1 MTEHTDLIDRYFAA
15 WNATDAAER
24 RALIAETYAEQAR
37 YLDPLLQGEGRD
49 GIDAMIASVH
59 ARFPGHRFRR
69 TSGVDAHNDRARFS
83 WELAPESG
91 APVVGGTDFVVIADG
106 RLQAV
111 TGFFDQAA
119 G

>member
-1 MTEHTDLIDRYFAA
+1 MSEHTDLIDRYFAA

-59 ARFPGHRFRR
+59 ERFPGHRFRR
-69 TSGVDAHNDRARFS
+69 TSGVDAHNGRARFS
-83 WELAPESG
+83 WELAPEQARRSSA
-91 APVVGGTDFVVIADG
+91 APISW
-106 RLQAV
+106 
-111 TGFFDQAA
+111 
-119 G
+119 

>member
-1 MTEHTDLIDRYFAA
+1 MSEHSTLVDRYFAA
-15 WNATDAAER
+15 WNETDPAER
-24 RALIAETYAEQAR
+24 RALVAATYAPGAR
-37 YLDPLLQGEGRD
+37 YVDPVLNGEGHD

-69 TSGVDAHNDRARFS
+69 TTDIDAHHDCARFS
-83 WELAPESG
+83 WELAPADG
-91 APVVGGTDFVVIADG
+91 APVVGGTDFVVIAGG

-111 TGFFDQAA
+111 TGFFDQAV